1 MAQVLKD
8 LLRDLSRPFV
18 ELIAL
23 WHWLSNLIAF
33 LTAISEHGMTG
44 GVIIWLFSGF
54 ASAIVSEAIQTSVP
68 SYLRPIVKYFFE

>member
-1 MAQVLKD
+1 MTHALRE
-8 LLRDLSRPFV
+8 LLRPFM

-33 LTAISEHGMTG
+33 LTAISEHGITE

-54 ASAIVSEAIQTSVP
+54 VSAIVSEIVQTFIP
-68 SYLRPIVKYFFE
+68 SYLRPVVRYLFE